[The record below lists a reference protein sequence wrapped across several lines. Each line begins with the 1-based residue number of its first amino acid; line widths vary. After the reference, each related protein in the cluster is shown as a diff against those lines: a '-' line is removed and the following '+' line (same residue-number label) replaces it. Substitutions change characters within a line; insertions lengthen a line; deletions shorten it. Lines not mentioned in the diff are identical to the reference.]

1 MAMTLRVYEV
11 TAEDVTEL
19 VPRHEVAPVSGHT
32 ISDVLP
38 PCQCP
43 LHRGNAP
50 APQQRK
56 IAS

>member
-1 MAMTLRVYEV
+1 MGMTLRVYEV

-19 VPRHEVAPVSGHT
+19 VPRHQVAPVSSYT

-43 LHRGNAP
+43 LHRGSMP
-50 APQQRK
+50 TPPQRK
-56 IAS
+56 VAW

>member
-1 MAMTLRVYEV
+1 MGMTLRVYEV
-11 TAEDVTEL
+11 TAKDVTEL
-19 VPRHEVAPVSGHT
+19 VPRHEVAPVSSYT

-43 LHRGNAP
+43 LHPGNVP
-50 APQQRK
+50 APPQRK

>member
-1 MAMTLRVYEV
+1 MAMTIRVYEV

-19 VPRHEVAPVSGHT
+19 VPQHEVAPVSTFT

-43 LHRGNAP
+43 QHRGNAP
-50 APQQRK
+50 APPLGK
-56 IAS
+56 VAN

>member
-11 TAEDVTEL
+11 TTKDIVEL
-19 VPRHEVAPVSGHT
+19 VPRHEVAPVSSYT

-43 LHRGNAP
+43 LHRSNVP

-56 IAS
+56 VAR